1 MSDKPTIW
9 WRIELGS
16 GGAVASVTAVETAE
30 KSTSTVFYVQ
40 AETEDSARYA
50 GRAAFNAYMRDF
62 ATKRRARLKAS
73 GKCPWCGLDSDR
85 GAGKRCTLCVERDA
99 RYRQRER
106 DKTAGLPVPKL
117 NRMAAITERRDREN
131 REVAEKA
138 VLSASAQIRL
148 DTLRE
153 VQNAWLDNRTVG
165 AFSAWLNGEIEKLA
179 GKRVA

>member
-1 MSDKPTIW
+1 MSEKPTIW

-50 GRAAFNAYMRDF
+50 GRAAFNAYMRD
-62 ATKRRARLKAS
+62 AAAKRRARLKAT
-73 GKCPWCGLDSDR
+73 GKCPWCGRSSDR
-85 GAGKRCTLCVERDA
+85 GDGKRCSLCVERDA
-99 RYRQRER
+99 KYGKRAR
-106 DKTAGLPVPKL
+106 DKANGLPVPKL
-117 NRMAAITERRDREN
+117 DRMDALNERREREK
-131 REVAEKA
+131 RDVAAEA

-148 DTLRE
+148 DVFRE

-165 AFSAWLNGEIEKLA
+165 AFSAWLNGEVEKLA